1 MITKDDL
8 EDRAEGI
15 GFRLPRT
22 LIEMKAW
29 DYFHKIERIPV
40 GITEIFDIMGIG
52 PRKVHQYL
60 NKIEKSLTRKE
71 EIEYMSYVAANT
83 LEIRAMLSLFKVR
96 TSSGTP

>member
-8 EDRAEGI
+8 EDKAEGI
-15 GFRLPRT
+15 GFRLPKT

-40 GITEIFDIMGIG
+40 GITQIFDIMGIS

-60 NKIEKSLTRKE
+60 NKIEKGLTRKE
-71 EIEYMSYVAANT
+71 EIDYMTYVAGHT
-83 LEIRAMLSLFKVR
+83 LEIRAMLSLFRVQ
-96 TSSGTP
+96 TSSDKQ